1 MSVPIQHHRAA
12 IRLCLLQGSVQCR
25 HGINTSEQWAGGLL
39 ATSGNRKR
47 FLLKDGVRY
56 SHILNPLSGW
66 PVTQA
71 FPSVTVAGP
80 TCVQCGLIATLALL
94 QGPQAEA
101 FLQKTGLRY
110 WLVHP

>member
-1 MSVPIQHHRAA
+1 
-12 IRLCLLQGSVQCR
+12 
-25 HGINTSEQWAGGLL
+25 
-39 ATSGNRKR
+39 
-47 FLLKDGVRY
+47 VRY

-94 QGPQAEA
+94 QGAQAEA

-110 WLVHP
+110 WLVRN